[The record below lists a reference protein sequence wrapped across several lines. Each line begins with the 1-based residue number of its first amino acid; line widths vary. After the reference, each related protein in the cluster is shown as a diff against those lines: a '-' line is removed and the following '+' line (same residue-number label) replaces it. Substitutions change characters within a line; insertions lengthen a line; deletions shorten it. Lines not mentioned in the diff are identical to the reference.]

1 MSNIAAALRQEITRL
16 ARKEARSL
24 TKPLHKATAS
34 FRKVIAEL
42 KRENARAHAD
52 IARFIRQMPVGVVPR
67 VTESEPSKAR
77 FSAASV
83 KAQRRRLGLSA
94 EAFAKLIGVTAHTVY
109 SWEHGSS
116 RPRSAQVVAFAALR
130 GIGKTEAN
138 ARLEQ
143 LRVKVP
149 KARKKAGR
157 R

>member
-42 KRENARAHAD
+42 KRENARARAD
-52 IARFIRQMPVGVVPR
+52 IARLIRQMPVGVVPR

-83 KAQRRRLGLSA
+83 KAQRRRLGFSA
-94 EAFAKLIGVTAHTVY
+94 ADFGALTGVTANTVY
-109 SWEHGSS
+109 KWEHGAS
-116 RPRSAQVVAFAALR
+116 RPRSAQLVAFAAVR

-138 ARLEQ
+138 ARLEA
-143 LRVKVP
+143 LRVKTP
-149 KARKKAGR
+149 NGRKKAK
-157 R
+157 

>member
-42 KRENARAHAD
+42 KRENARARAD
-52 IARFIRQMPVGVVPR
+52 IARLIRQMPVGVVPR

-94 EAFAKLIGVTAHTVY
+94 ADFGKLVGVTSRTIY
-109 SWEHGSS
+109 QWEHGAA
-116 RPRSAQVVAFAALR
+116 RPRSAQLAAFAAVR
-130 GIGKTEAN
+130 GIGKVEAN

-149 KARKKAGR
+149 KGRKKAK
-157 R
+157 